1 MRWAR
6 YVAWKKAVW
15 ETSPA
20 EVRTVKLDFKGTYCV
35 GVDLIQLA
43 DCSGHW

>member
-1 MRWAR
+1 ML
-6 YVAWKKAVW
+6 AWKRAVW

-20 EVRTVKLDFKGTYCV
+20 DVRTVKLDFKGTHWV

-43 DCSGHW
+43 DYNGHWQDFL